1 MEITYENKDWDM
13 VTIDAA
19 TADIEQVSEA
29 YTYLLDRGYA
39 GAFPGS
45 KEWQSAQQFVKQL
58 ALLVNARPEV
68 EQYRKSCADAK
79 AANRLRG
86 KDILSL

>member
-1 MEITYENKDWDM
+1 MQITYENKDWDM

-19 TADIEQVSEA
+19 TANIDQVMEA
-29 YTYLLDRGYA
+29 YAYLLDRGYT

-45 KEWQSAQQFVKQL
+45 REWQSAQPFVKQL
-58 ALLVNARPEV
+58 ADLVAARPEV
-68 EQYRKSCADAK
+68 EQSLKLRADAK
-79 AANRLRG
+79 AAERLTG